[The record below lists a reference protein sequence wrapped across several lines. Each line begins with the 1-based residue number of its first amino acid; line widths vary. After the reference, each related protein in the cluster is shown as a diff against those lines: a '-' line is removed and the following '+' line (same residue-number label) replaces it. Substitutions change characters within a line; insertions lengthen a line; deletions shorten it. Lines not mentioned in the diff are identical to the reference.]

1 MYIHIIVIYK
11 YVYNIY
17 IICNQIWKHDE
28 NITSTLVFTM
38 YNKII
43 LYIYIYICIYVM
55 YIIYIYIYIYMYICN
70 IYNIY
75 IYIYIYIY
83 IILEIHFY
91 FFIIL
96 SNRLKIYRPNVFF
109 LFHKIKH
116 VLLKNRVR
124 LKGLVHPS

>member
-1 MYIHIIVIYK
+1 MLYIYYCCDIYIYIIVIYK
-11 YVYNIY
+11 YIYNIY

-43 LYIYIYICIYVM
+43 YIYSCIYV
-55 YIIYIYIYIYMYICN
+55 IYI
-70 IYNIY
+70 
-75 IYIYIYIY
+75 IYIYIY
-83 IILEIHFY
+83 IILEIHFN

-116 VLLKNRVR
+116 VLLKNRVH
-124 LKGLVHPS
+124 LKSLAHPR